1 MHDYLHVLLVDVVPE
16 VGKFPETVG
25 TLAGWGPAAGGGE
38 GQRRGGASGEG
49 HNFMGKG
56 QGLQ

>member
-25 TLAGWGPAAGGGE
+25 TLAGWGSAAVGE
-38 GQRRGGASGEG
+38 GSEEGRVQWPSGGG
-49 HNFMGKG
+49 HNFMAK
-56 QGLQ
+56 